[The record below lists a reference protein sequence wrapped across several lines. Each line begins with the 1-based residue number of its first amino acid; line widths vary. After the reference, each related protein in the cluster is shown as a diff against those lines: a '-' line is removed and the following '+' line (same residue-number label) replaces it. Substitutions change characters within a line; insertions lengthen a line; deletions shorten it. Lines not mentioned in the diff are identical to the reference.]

1 MTAAT
6 NHDPTRKIIR
16 LIIGGVLTAAV
27 SFLVVRSLVLQ
38 WDAIRAFD
46 WQIRPWW
53 LVLSALLMWLDFV
66 LLFQL
71 WRIVL
76 RTISGHELRF
86 SSAYRILTLANLGKY
101 IPGKIWTITGM
112 VYLVGLE
119 GVPAKPA
126 LVSSALHQA
135 FTLIPGAVFATSI
148 LGVGI
153 WGSFSPWTVGI
164 GMAVGIVLL
173 YPPLFRWLLNR
184 GLRLF
189 GREPVEFELSFVRAF
204 GLFWLYVA
212 AWILYGASFWCMNLG
227 IGFPDS
233 PFWPVSAAYC
243 AAYIVGFVAIFAP
256 GGLGVREGVLS
267 VVLAPYLPTGLAAAV
282 AVVSR
287 FWMTLVELAGIVPVL
302 FGYGKRKSPS
312 P

>member
-1 MTAAT
+1 
-6 NHDPTRKIIR
+6 
-16 LIIGGVLTAAV
+16 
-27 SFLVVRSLVLQ
+27 
-38 WDAIRAFD
+38 
-46 WQIRPWW
+46 
-53 LVLSALLMWLDFV
+53 MWLDFV

-76 RTISGHELRF
+76 RAISGHELRF
-86 SSAYRILTLANLGKY
+86 ATAYRILTLSNLGKY
-101 IPGKIWTITGM
+101 LPGKIWTVTGM

-135 FTLIPGAVFATSI
+135 FTLIPGAVFATSV

-153 WGSFSPWTVGI
+153 WGNTSPWAIGI
-164 GMAVGIVLL
+164 GMALGILLL
-173 YPPLFRWLLNR
+173 YPPIFRTLLNFA
-184 GLRLF
+184 LRLF
-189 GREPVEFELSFVRAF
+189 GREQIDFKLSFAKAF

-212 AWILYGASFWCMNLG
+212 AWVLYGASFWCMNLG
-227 IGFPDS
+227 IGLPDA
-233 PFWPVSAAYC
+233 PFLPVSAAYC

-256 GGLGVREGVLS
+256 GGLGVREGVLA

-287 FWMTLVELAGIVPVL
+287 FWMTIVELAGMLPVL
-302 FGYGKRKSPS
+302 FGYGKSKTSS
-312 P
+312 

>member
-1 MTAAT
+1 MTQAA
-6 NHDPTRKIIR
+6 NQQSPRRIIR
-16 LIIGGVLTAAV
+16 LVVGGLLTVAV
-27 SFLVVRSLVLQ
+27 CFFVVRSLVLQ
-38 WDAIRAFD
+38 WDSIKSFE
-46 WQIRPWW
+46 WQIKPTW
-53 LVLSALLMWLDFV
+53 LLLSALLMWLDFV

-76 RTISGHELRF
+76 RAISGHELRF
-86 SSAYRILTLANLGKY
+86 ASAYRILTLSNLGKY
-101 IPGKIWTITGM
+101 VPGKIWTITGM

-135 FTLIPGAVFATSI
+135 FTLIPGAVFATSV

-153 WGSFSPWTVGI
+153 WGTVSPWAVGF
-164 GMAVGIVLL
+164 GMAIGILLL
-173 YPPLFRWLLNR
+173 YPPLFRWLLNT
-184 GLRLF
+184 GLRVF
-189 GREPVEFELSFVRAF
+189 GRDPISFELSFAKAF

-212 AWILYGASFWCMNLG
+212 AWVLYGASFWCMNLG
-227 IGFPDS
+227 IGLPDA

-256 GGLGVREGVLS
+256 GGLGVREGVLAIT
-267 VVLAPYLPTGLAAAV
+267 LAPFVPTGLAAAV

-287 FWMTLVELAGIVPVL
+287 FWMTIVELAGMLPVL
-302 FGYGKRKSPS
+302 FGYGKSDRKP
-312 P
+312 